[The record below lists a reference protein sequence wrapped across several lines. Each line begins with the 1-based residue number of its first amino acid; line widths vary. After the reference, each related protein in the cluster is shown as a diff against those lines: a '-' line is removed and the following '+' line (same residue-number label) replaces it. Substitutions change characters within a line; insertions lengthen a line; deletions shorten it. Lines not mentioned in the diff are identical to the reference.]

1 MKESSSS
8 FPHTTL
14 AFARSGRSF
23 VATEV
28 DDATLA
34 QHARQLRDWYNAA
47 ENASMIGGATDLDDT
62 DVRAFVRELRASGGR
77 WFLLFVD
84 DTLVG
89 DMDLRCVTE
98 HSAEFAIMIGA
109 TTQKGQGLGATFA
122 TMLHVFAFR
131 DLGLE
136 RIYVQP
142 KRENVRVQRLERS
155 LGYTP
160 DDSPEALSHADA
172 GDDVITMSISA
183 DTFRAGHAEAWA
195 NVDVS

>member
-47 ENASMIGGATDLDDT
+47 ENASMMGGATDLDDT

-77 WFLLFVD
+77 WFL
-84 DTLVG
+84 
-89 DMDLRCVTE
+89 
-98 HSAEFAIMIGA
+98 
-109 TTQKGQGLGATFA
+109 LGATFA